1 MFNTH
6 YINIVQKTP
15 GVPLENHVIETNNT
29 LEIIEGV
36 IRKYFYDYCSL
47 NDTHMEELMLY

>member
-6 YINIVQKTP
+6 INIVEKTS
-15 GVPLENHVIETNNT
+15 GVPPKNHVTEINNT
-29 LEIIEGV
+29 LEITEGV

-47 NDTHMEELMLY
+47 NDTHIEELMLY